1 MKKNNKKIILAISII
16 IATIAIVAGIM
27 TIGNKKKST
36 EISKEKTED
45 YSIKI
50 TNKSAESEKI
60 KISIENVAYADK
72 YLILDYNVIA
82 ENTEEPFF

>member
-36 EISKEKTED
+36 
-45 YSIKI
+45 
-50 TNKSAESEKI
+50 
-60 KISIENVAYADK
+60 
-72 YLILDYNVIA
+72 
-82 ENTEEPFF
+82 